1 MAARHAVIDRSSLG
15 FRNCRRN
22 GHEESEGKGESFEL
36 NHGGYLGL
44 LSSFEIKRIGGGGG
58 GRLERYVEWD
68 GLSIGLKSRR
78 AQKVFMLPAR
88 APEYLHG
95 QRTNASFG
103 CASYQQANGTF
114 GTVGFSKTCFPV
126 VEGEKLFVRIRL
138 N

>member
-44 LSSFEIKRIGGGGG
+44 LSSFEIKRIA

-78 AQKVFMLPAR
+78 TQKVFMLPAR

-95 QRTNASFG
+95 QRTNASLG

-114 GTVGFSKTCFPV
+114 GTVGFSKLVFPV
-126 VEGEKLFVRIRL
+126 VEGEKLFVRIGL